1 MNYGHDIQFGY
12 FLTPDATD
20 YPEVLRRARV
30 CDASGYDLIG
40 IQDHPYQSRFLD
52 TWTLLAVLA
61 GQTERVRLF
70 PDVVSLPLRPPAVL
84 AKAAASLDV
93 MSGGR
98 IELGLGAGAFWE
110 GIRAMDGPTRTPGEA
125 VAALEEAIHI
135 IRLLWSGRR
144 GTRFN
149 GEHYQL
155 RGAHSG
161 PVPSHPIGIWLGALG
176 PRMLN
181 LTGRL
186 ADGWVPSSSYVPPDK
201 LPEMQA
207 RIDEAA
213 AEAGREPPAIRRVYN
228 VMGRIGNAPA
238 EPFTGP
244 VEQWVDELT
253 RLALELGMDTFVV
266 GLPEP
271 PDDQLE
277 RFIAEIAPRVRE
289 NVGRH
294 REASSPASASKHYAR
309 YQR

>member
-1 MNYGHDIQFGY
+1 LNFQAAMTYGNNVRFGY
-12 FLTPDATD
+12 FLTPDAND
-20 YPEVLRRARV
+20 YPEVLRRAKV
-30 CDASGYDLIG
+30 CDAAGYDLIG

-52 TWTLLAVLA
+52 TWTLLAALA

-70 PDVVSLPLRPPAVL
+70 PDVASLPLRPPAVL

-98 IELGLGAGAFWE
+98 IELGLGTGAFWE
-110 GIRAMDGPTRTPGEA
+110 GIHAMGGDKRSPGEA
-125 VAALEEAIHI
+125 VTALEEAIHV

-144 GTRFN
+144 GTRFE
-149 GEHYQL
+149 GEFYQL

-161 PVPSHPIGIWLGALG
+161 PAPAHPMGIWIGAYG

-186 ADGWVPSSSYVPPDK
+186 GDGWVPSSSYATPDK

-207 RIDEAA
+207 RIDTGA
-213 AEAGREPPAIRRVYN
+213 AEAGRDLSSIRRVYN
-228 VMGRIGNAPA
+228 VMGHIGRAPSA
-238 EPFTGP
+238 EPFQGP

-253 RLALELGMDTFVV
+253 HLALEVGMDTFII

-271 PDDQLE
+271 PGDQLE
-277 RFIAEIAPRVRE
+277 RFIHEVAPRVRE
-289 NVGRH
+289 QVG
-294 REASSPASASKHYAR
+294 EN
-309 YQR
+309 QGG

>member
-1 MNYGHDIQFGY
+1 MTYDHNLQFGY

-20 YPEVLRRARV
+20 YPEVLRRALV
-30 CDASGYDLIG
+30 CDRAGYDLIG

-61 GQTERVRLF
+61 GRTERVRLF
-70 PDVVSLPLRPPAVL
+70 PDVINLPLRPPAVL

-110 GIRAMDGPTRTPGEA
+110 GIRALGGPTRTPGEA
-125 VAALEEAIHI
+125 VMALEEAIQI
-135 IRLLWSGRR
+135 IRRLWSGQR
-144 GTRFN
+144 GVRFD
-149 GEHYQL
+149 GKFYQL

-161 PVPSHPIGIWLGALG
+161 PVPAHAMGIWLGALG

-186 ADGWVPSSSYVPPDK
+186 ADGWVPSSSYVPPAA
-201 LPEMQA
+201 LPAMQA
-207 RIDEAA
+207 RIDDGA
-213 AEAGREPPAIRRVYN
+213 AEAGRDPAAIRRVYN
-228 VMGRIGNAPA
+228 VMGRIGNSPAA

-253 RLALELGMDTFVV
+253 HLALEVGMDTFVI

-271 PDDQLE
+271 PGDQLE
-277 RFIAEIAPRVRE
+277 RFIAEIAPRVRQ
-289 NVGRH
+289 NVGQ
-294 REASSPASASKHYAR
+294 E
-309 YQR
+309 